1 MSGYERI
8 RQQARTLVKRHG
20 TRNPF
25 IIADEMGIHVRFCND
40 FIKLKGFYKV
50 IDRSRFIFI
59 NANLDEHEQQVI
71 CAHELAHDTLH
82 RTLVKSGIL
91 QEIMLYDM
99 KSRPE
104 YEANVFAAE
113 ILLDDNV
120 VYELAQDGFD
130 EEQIAS
136 ELCVDAD
143 LVRIKMNEMNKQG
156 YKFNLSR
163 VPRGDFLGR

>member
-1 MSGYERI
+1 MSGCERI

-25 IIADEMGIHVRFCND
+25 IIADEMGVHIRFRND
-40 FIKLKGFYKV
+40 FAKLKGFYKV

-59 NANLDEHEQQVI
+59 NASLDEHEQRVI
-71 CAHELAHDTLH
+71 CAHELGHDSLH
-82 RTLVKSGIL
+82 RTLAKFGIL
-91 QEIMLYDM
+91 QELMLCDM

-113 ILLDDNV
+113 ILLDDKE
-120 VYELAQDGFD
+120 VYELAQEGFD

-136 ELCVDAD
+136 ALCVDAD

-156 YKFNLSR
+156 YEFNLSR
-163 VPRGDFLGR
+163 VPHGDFLGR